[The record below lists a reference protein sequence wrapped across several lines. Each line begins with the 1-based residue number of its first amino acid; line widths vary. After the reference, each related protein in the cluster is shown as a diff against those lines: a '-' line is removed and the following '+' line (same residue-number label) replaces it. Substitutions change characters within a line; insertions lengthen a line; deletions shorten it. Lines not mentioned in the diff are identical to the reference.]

1 MMTTSGV
8 GSGADGFGRVA
19 VLLGGWSAE
28 RPVSLESGAAV
39 LAALRRRGVDA
50 QGIDVGRDVVGRL
63 AAGGFDRAFIALHG
77 RGGEDGVIQ
86 GALETLG
93 LPYTGS
99 GVLASALGM
108 DKRRTKMVWRAA
120 GLPTPAFRLL
130 SGPADL
136 EAVAAE
142 VGFPV
147 MVKPVHEG
155 SSIGMGRADDPAA
168 LRAAW
173 EAARC
178 HDAEVI
184 AERWVTGAEYTAAVL
199 GRQVLPLIR
208 LETPRGFYD
217 YEAKYHAETT
227 RYLCPCGLTPE
238 AEAEAGVLALAAFE
252 TVGAGGWGRVDL
264 MRDADGRFW
273 LLEINTVPGM
283 TSHSLVPMAARAAGI
298 EFDELVVR
306 ILATAA
312 APAGSAGAARPESD
326 A

>member
-1 MMTTSGV
+1 MATSG
-8 GSGADGFGRVA
+8 GGTGAGGFGRVA
-19 VLLGGWSAE
+19 VLMGGWSAE
-28 RPVSLESGAAV
+28 RPISLESGTAV
-39 LAALRRRGVDA
+39 LAALQRRGVDA
-50 QGIDVGRDVVGRL
+50 HGIDVGRDVVGRL

-108 DKRRTKMVWRAA
+108 DKRRTKMVWRAG

-130 SGPADL
+130 AGAADL
-136 EAVAAE
+136 EAVAVE

-168 LRAAW
+168 LQQAW

-178 HDAEVI
+178 FDAEVI
-184 AERWVTGAEYTAAVL
+184 AERWVTGAEYTAAIL
-199 GRQVLPLIR
+199 GQQVLPMIR

-227 RYLCPCGLTPE
+227 RYLCPCGLTAE
-238 AEAEAGVLALAAFE
+238 AEAEAGAIALAAFDA
-252 TVGAGGWGRVDL
+252 VGASGWGRVDL

-283 TSHSLVPMAARAAGI
+283 TGHSLVPMAARAAGLD
-298 EFDELVVR
+298 FDELVVR
-306 ILATAA
+306 ILATAVASA
-312 APAGSAGAARPESD
+312 AGAGAAVPESD